1 MGKHNLLIIED
12 HALTRFGLKTTFE
25 ADIDYSKIFEA
36 SNAKDGLKIIEK
48 EIIDIVVMDLG
59 LPDMNGIEATE
70 LIKAKH
76 PDIKVVILSSHEK
89 QEDVINSIKAG
100 AGAYCTK
107 DVEPAKLLDIVSSV
121 AKGAAWFDPKVA
133 GYVLK
138 AAVSSCNDEQKKPTA
153 EPVKN
158 STAINLTSR
167 EKQVLSLIA
176 EGYSNSEIAKK
187 LEVSINTTKA
197 HVCSILQK
205 LEVNDRTQ
213 AAIKAIKNNV
223 I

>member
-1 MGKHNLLIIED
+1 MGKYNLLIIED

-25 ADIDYSKIFEA
+25 ADDGYNKIFEA
-36 SNAKDGLKIIEK
+36 SNAKDGLNIIEK
-48 EIIDIVVMDLG
+48 EDINIVVMDLG
-59 LPDMNGIEATE
+59 LPDMNGIEATKI
-70 LIKAKH
+70 IKDKH
-76 PDIKVVILSSHEK
+76 PEIKVVILSSHEK
-89 QEDVINSIKAG
+89 EEDVIKSIRAG
-100 AGAYCTK
+100 ACAYCTK
-107 DVEPAKLLDIVSSV
+107 DVEPQKLLDIVTSA

-133 GYVLK
+133 GYVLNAATSNGVAENKSSEK
-138 AAVSSCNDEQKKPTA
+138 ASDDTKQ
-153 EPVKN
+153 
-158 STAINLTSR
+158 INLTSR

-187 LEVSINTTKA
+187 LEVSINTTKS